1 MDIVVCI
8 GILIVFMV
16 MFGIILFDFY
26 DGVIEYFNNLN
37 CQWKINV
44 FVGKVIILWFNV
56 CIFIMCIVY
65 LLFIFL
71 VDYIYKDGF

>member
-56 CIFIMCIVY
+56 CIFIMCMVY

-71 VDYIYKDGF
+71 IDYIYKDGF

>member
-71 VDYIYKDGF
+71 IDYIYKDGF

>member
-65 LLFIFL
+65 FLFIFL
-71 VDYIYKDGF
+71 IDYIYKDGF